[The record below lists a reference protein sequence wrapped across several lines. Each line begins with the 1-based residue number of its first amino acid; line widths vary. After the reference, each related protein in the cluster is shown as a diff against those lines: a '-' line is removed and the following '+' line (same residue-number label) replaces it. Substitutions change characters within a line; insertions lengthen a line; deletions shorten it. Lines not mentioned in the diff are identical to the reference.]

1 MRDDSRPDVCCDT
14 PEDSFPR
21 DTYNTKG
28 APPPPPGWRREVI
41 PRKTVHGADAYYYS
55 PCGKRMRSKPDVQ
68 RFLDKCHDAG
78 KYIDVSIDSFDF
90 STGGSK
96 PAKTETEEAPAKKA
110 KKGDEEDKEE
120 KTKKKGDEEDKEEK
134 KKKKGAKTTKEDVDV
149 PVKRGRGRPKRAVGN
164 AEDGDTK
171 KEEQEKPADV
181 EMEDAL

>member
-120 KTKKKGDEEDKEEK
+120 K
-134 KKKKGAKTTKEDVDV
+134 KKKKGGKTTKEDVDV